1 MSKRAALWSRT
12 VGLIGLTALQFTVG
26 VAVASATTLIMPNR
40 QALMGT
46 AVVVWGNTTLA
57 NGTADSI
64 DCGNGTVTPGPTVT
78 DQSYIAGT
86 CTYAAAGNFN
96 AVITVGAET
105 ATAVI
110 DVRDPAT
117 LSAFDL
123 RAVKINMAIED
134 GLRSLY
140 FNQFNRATTFT
151 TNQTSWPDGNG
162 ASNYTNR
169 STALAVLAI
178 QNHGHQVNG
187 PATDIFQPVVQRGL
201 NWLFDKLR
209 QIDMTP
215 CDEGG
220 GANPCV
226 AVPAPVNT
234 GLAAANDGLDGY
246 ATPIFAAAIG
256 AATASAPA
264 NVVAAGL
271 GSANANFVAGKTYA
285 EVLQRVVN
293 AVSWGQSG
301 DGAAAVNGGGW
312 YYNLQPGGNRS
323 DGSTMGW
330 AMLGLENA
338 AAAGATVPAF
348 VKIRF
353 ATVLGNQLNTN
364 GSMDYQVDNNPATTS
379 SNMAKTGIGL
389 QGLSFIG
396 AAAADARVAA
406 AKAYLVRNWNA
417 QVDPIDF
424 TCTAGT
430 PTQTNKGCGYPMF
443 NVFKGL
449 RLYGINTLP
458 GIGRPAGPGPIPADD
473 WYADYVDNL
482 LANQHSPTNPAGGDW
497 SDAVAPTMGWSCCD
511 SDQTGITAMAELILA
526 PTAFVVPTSITLAGG
541 GTHPLGIFA
550 TVIATLTTG
559 AGAPAPG
566 VTVTFAVLSGPD
578 AGGITCLETGGN
590 TNTTDAAGQASCTY
604 RDTTVIGTDN
614 VQANVGVLLSN
625 IVAILWTAAAAGGGP
640 AGIPTL
646 SEWGLIIMAGLL
658 VLVSLGAL
666 RRRKGRND

>member
-1 MSKRAALWSRT
+1 MNRREALWSRT
-12 VGLIGLTALQFTVG
+12 VALVGLAAVVEFTLG
-26 VAVASATTLIMPNR
+26 ISVASATTLIMPNR

-46 AVVVWGNTTLA
+46 AIVVWGNTTLA

-78 DQSYIAGT
+78 DQSYISGT

-96 AVITVGAET
+96 AVITVGAES

-134 GLRSLY
+134 GLRALY
-140 FNQFNRATTFT
+140 FNQFNRAAAFT
-151 TNQTSWPDGNG
+151 TNLTSWASANG
-162 ASNYTNR
+162 GSNYTNR
-169 STALAVLAI
+169 STALATLAI
-178 QNHGHQVNG
+178 QNHGHAVNG
-187 PATDIFQPVVQRGL
+187 AATDIFVPVVQRGL
-201 NWLFDKLR
+201 NWLFDKVIQRDL
-209 QIDMTP
+209 TP

-234 GLAAANDGLDGY
+234 GLSAPMDGNDGY

-271 GSANANFVAGKTYA
+271 GSANSNFVAGKTYA
-285 EVLQRVVN
+285 EVLQRIVN

-312 YYNLQPGGNRS
+312 YYNLQPGGSLS

-338 AAAGATVPAF
+338 AAAGATIPAF
-348 VKIRF
+348 VKTRY
-353 ATVLGNQLNTN
+353 ATALSRQLNNN
-364 GSMDYQVDNNPATTS
+364 GGMDYQVDGSPITTT

-389 QGLSFIG
+389 QGLSFTG
-396 AAAADARVAA
+396 AAGADPRVTA
-406 AKAYLVRNWNA
+406 AKGYLVRNWNA

-424 TCTAGT
+424 TCAGGT
-430 PTQTNKGCGYPMF
+430 PTTTNKGCGYPMF

-449 RLYGINTLP
+449 RLYGVNTLP
-458 GIGRPAGPGPIPADD
+458 GIGRAAGPGPIPADD

-482 LANQHSPTNPAGGDW
+482 LANQHNPTNPTGGEW
-497 SDAVAPTMGWSCCD
+497 STAAPSMGWSCCD

-526 PTAFVVPTSITLAGG
+526 PTAFVQPSSLTLAGG
-541 GTHPLGIFA
+541 GTNPLGVFA
-550 TVIATLTTG
+550 TVTATATTG

-578 AGGITCLETGGN
+578 AGAITCLETGGN
-590 TNTTDAAGQASCTY
+590 TNTTDAAGQARCTY
-604 RDTTVIGTDN
+604 KDTTVVGTDN
-614 VQANVGVLLSN
+614 VQASIGLLTSNVVILIWILA
-625 IVAILWTAAAAGGGP
+625 AIGSLD
-640 AGIPTL
+640 IPTL
-646 SEWGLIIMAGLL
+646 SEWGLLIMAGLL
-658 VLVSLGAL
+658 GVLSLWTL
-666 RRRKGRND
+666 HRRKDRTG